1 MRNISARPKP
11 AGYMNSAYLLL
22 MTLAGVLKKLADKV
36 KLSAFR
42 KHPRG
47 PKKPRPKRKSC
58 KNKPHVSTIK
68 ILAQRTK

>member
-1 MRNISARPKP
+1 IAIDYRHWVIFQQ
-11 AGYMNSAYLLL
+11 
-22 MTLAGVLKKLADKV
+22 MTPIKLASVLKKLAAKV

-58 KNKPHVSTIK
+58 ENTPHVSTAK
-68 ILAQRTK
+68 ILALRKK